1 VLRWYTNYVILA
13 GQRKVLQM
21 AITRRI
27 FVSMPADNWLS
38 RQQNDLKWGVVERIE
53 RLKYVPEIFTDSS
66 GRKSRSAGKAWSAN
80 DADEIMKG
88 CCGAVIIG
96 LPRWNLGT
104 ADGAVHLPTEYSHYE
119 GAVARTFDLPLLI
132 LAQDNLMRRVVFDP
146 NFGPYMG
153 KFPEK
158 AGKQW
163 LNGKEFKVAFG
174 HWREAMGNRRDFFLG
189 YCGAA
194 TKTAKQLRDF
204 LEKQLGATVLDWQRD
219 FKYSRSIIE
228 EIEEARVRCS
238 AGIFLFTKDD
248 LMSKPDSGRQAAP
261 RDNVVFEAGYFC
273 AAKDKKRVL
282 IIRELGAKMP
292 ADLGGDIYVPLDDRR
307 NLTAVKKS
315 LRKFV
320 SGF

>member
-1 VLRWYTNYVILA
+1 
-13 GQRKVLQM
+13 M
-21 AITRRI
+21 
-27 FVSMPADNWLS
+27 
-38 RQQNDLKWGVVERIE
+38 RQKTDLKGGVVEPIE
-53 RLKYVPEIFTDSS
+53 RLGSVAKIFTDSS
-66 GRKSRSAGKAWSAN
+66 GRNARSPGKTWTARK
-80 DADEIMKG
+80 ADEIMKA
-88 CCGAVIIG
+88 CSGAVIIG
-96 LPRWNLGT
+96 LPRWILGA
-104 ADGAVHLPTEYSHYE
+104 ADGPVHLPTEYSQYE

-153 KFPEK
+153 KFPEN

-163 LNGKEFKVAFG
+163 LNGKDFKVAFG

-194 TKTAKQLRDF
+194 AKTARQIRDF
-204 LEKQLGATVLDWQRD
+204 LEKQLDATVLDWQRD

-273 AAKDKKRVL
+273 AAKDNKRVV
-282 IIRELGAKMP
+282 IIHVL
-292 ADLGGDIYVPLDDRR
+292 
-307 NLTAVKKS
+307 
-315 LRKFV
+315 V
-320 SGF
+320 S